1 MLVEREHE
9 VAIQLLLAA
18 AVKHSRL
25 LGDFMRQVYTT
36 RQRQRQ
42 RQLDPA
48 LGTTDCPDF
57 LAECAHQD
65 PGILTCSTSTRAKL
79 REVIIRTLGTNGPVA
94 VGSLN
99 FPFGLFRCQ
108 CAPKEN

>member
-48 LGTTDCPDF
+48 LGSTDWPDF

-65 PGILTCSTSTRAKL
+65 PGILAWSTSTRAKL

-99 FPFGLFRCQ
+99 FPFGLFRC
-108 CAPKEN
+108 K